1 MSLKRLTIDGYGQL
15 ELNQVAFRRDGRIE
29 AQSKLSTDDFM
40 SSKEK
45 KAGNSAKVL
54 CENGMILV
62 VDYVTRTIRL
72 PSVSD
77 NANTLYALNYSTE
90 HMYSEKHNALKDFY
104 LIADDKFD
112 LDNGNRVYPRLGF
125 LSAQDRFTTNCIC
138 YDTDEFATE
147 DALIEAINAVDDENV
162 LYGGVS
168 TLGAI
173 KISKTA
179 PTNGPVLIV
188 RDKNYSA
195 GNTMPDGTFGVSFA
209 CVTEKAAN

>member
-1 MSLKRLTIDGYGQL
+1 MSLKRLNIAGYGQL

-29 AQSKLSTDDFM
+29 AQSKLADNFTKD
-40 SSKEK
+40 
-45 KAGNSAKVL
+45 AP

-62 VDYVTRTIRL
+62 VDYTTRTIRL

-104 LIADDKFD
+104 LVADDKFD

-138 YDTDEFATE
+138 YDTDDFATE